1 MAGPTETYLTTGE
14 VARGLQVSRKT
25 VTRWCTAGLVPGAWK
40 TPGPRGSWRVP
51 ESAVKG
57 ILHEWELQISWRPP
71 DRQQTQEEG

>member
-1 MAGPTETYLTTGE
+1 MSGPTETYLTTGQ

-51 ESAVKG
+51 ESVVKD
-57 ILHEWELQISWRPP
+57 ILHAWELHILPRPAVWP
-71 DRQQTQEEG
+71 QTQEEG